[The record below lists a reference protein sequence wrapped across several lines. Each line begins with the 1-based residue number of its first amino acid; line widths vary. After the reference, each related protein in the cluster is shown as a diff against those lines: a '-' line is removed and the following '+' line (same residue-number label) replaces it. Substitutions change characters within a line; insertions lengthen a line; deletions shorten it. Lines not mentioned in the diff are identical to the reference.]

1 MHAHTHTHIYVC
13 VRARAHGGMHA
24 CMRVCMVHACV
35 FDTGTQKWDKEIK
48 NSNSAIQTDV
58 SFITFLNTFLKT
70 GNCKKIITQC

>member
-1 MHAHTHTHIYVC
+1 MRAC
-13 VRARAHGGMHA
+13 V
-24 CMRVCMVHACV
+24 VHACV

-48 NSNSAIQTDV
+48 NSNSAIQTNI